1 MGEGDALCLET
12 HQLLERCGRRQRAWC
27 SEVLQRR
34 CKGDAKA
41 MQTSDGPEP
50 SAHVGVG
57 YRISESMRQDNLR
70 HAILLKHSG
79 IPTFRSGDRALVCS
93 VLRARLEA
101 GVWAKRPD
109 RVLVSERLGPENR
122 KSQSTA
128 EVSVAPAGDRQDAA
142 SRPAE
147 PNCPAMPS
155 SC

>member
-27 SEVLQRR
+27 SEVMQRR
-34 CKGDAKA
+34 CKGDANIRWPGA
-41 MQTSDGPEP
+41 VGARRRGVQDLGIDASGQPP
-50 SAHVGVG
+50 SCHPPKT
-57 YRISESMRQDNLR
+57 LR
-70 HAILLKHSG
+70 HSDVQIRRQSFG
-79 IPTFRSGDRALVCS
+79 VFSPPGTS
-93 VLRARLEA
+93 EA